1 MPTIPERRIRR
12 AAVVASAV
20 AGLILV
26 AGGTALASPSGRIE
40 AARNATAAYHD
51 LSAAEADGFGPFYVC
66 TDQDGAG
73 AMGQHFVNGARVADP
88 SLDETRPEALVY
100 APTPGGGLRL
110 VGVEYVVIAADWD
123 ALHASPPELYGRQLK
138 RVPAGNRY
146 GLPDFY
152 ELHAWIWRPN
162 PRGMFDDWNSKVSC
176 LGNGD
181 PA

>member
-1 MPTIPERRIRR
+1 MAGRARILLT
-12 AAVVASAV
+12 ATTAVAALAVVVGGAALG
-20 AGLILV
+20 ADNRLI
-26 AGGTALASPSGRIE
+26 A
-40 AARNATAAYHD
+40 AAREATAKYHD
-51 LSAAEADGFGPFYVC
+51 LSVAEADGFGPFYQC

-73 AMGQHFVNGARVADP
+73 AMGQHFVNGARVGDP
-88 SLDETRPEALVY
+88 SLDELAPEVLVY
-100 APTPGGGLRL
+100 APTPGGGYRL

-123 ALHASPPELYGRQLK
+123 ALHASRRSCTGGLK
-138 RVPAGNRY
+138 RIPAGNRY

>member
-1 MPTIPERRIRR
+1 MARASASPARRGLVI
-12 AAVVASAV
+12 AAAV
-20 AGLILV
+20 AGLALAI
-26 AGGTALASPSGRIE
+26 GGTAVGASDGRIE
-40 AARNATAAYHD
+40 AARQATARYHD
-51 LSAAEADGFGPFYVC
+51 LSVAESDGFARFYQC
-66 TDQDGAG
+66 TDADGAG
-73 AMGQHFVNGARVADP
+73 AMGQHFVNGARVGDP
-88 SLDETRPEALVY
+88 SLDERYPEVLVY
-100 APTPGGGLRL
+100 APTPGGGYRL

-123 ALHASPPELYGRQLK
+123 ALHADPPVLYGHTLK